1 VRRHETDV
9 LSLVFGLV
17 FLGVS
22 AMWPL
27 VHYEVLG
34 LPGLE
39 VAAPVLLVSAG
50 LAGLIASFGRARTG
64 SDTPPTEDLRR

>member
-1 VRRHETDV
+1 MRRHETDV
-9 LSLVFGLV
+9 VSLVFGLV

-50 LAGLIASFGRARTG
+50 LAGLIASFGRVRKG
-64 SDTPPTEDLRR
+64 SGTPPAEDLRR

>member
-1 VRRHETDV
+1 MKRHDTDV
-9 LSLVFGLV
+9 ASLVFGLL

-27 VHYEVLG
+27 VHYDVLG

-39 VAAPVLLVSAG
+39 VAAPVLLVSVG
-50 LAGLIASFGRARTG
+50 LAGLVASLGRMRRDRDEAR
-64 SDTPPTEDLRR
+64 

>member
-1 VRRHETDV
+1 
-9 LSLVFGLV
+9 
-17 FLGVS
+17 
-22 AMWPL
+22 MWPL

-50 LAGLIASFGRARTG
+50 LAGLIASFGRARRG

>member
-1 VRRHETDV
+1 MARHETDV
-9 LSLVFGLV
+9 VSLVFGLV

-22 AMWPL
+22 VMWPL

-50 LAGLIASFGRARTG
+50 LAGLLASFSRSRRG
-64 SDTPPTEDLRR
+64 SDTAAEDSRR